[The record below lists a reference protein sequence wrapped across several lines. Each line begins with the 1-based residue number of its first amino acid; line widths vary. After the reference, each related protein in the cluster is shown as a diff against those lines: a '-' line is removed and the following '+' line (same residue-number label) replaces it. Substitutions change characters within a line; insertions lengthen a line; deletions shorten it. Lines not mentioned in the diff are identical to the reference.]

1 MPLRIAGLIYADMQ
15 EGLAR
20 GWGDLDSRSYLQLQ
34 LERAGADIAVDKDRL
49 DRAVEADKAGPRP

>member
-1 MPLRIAGLIYADMQ
+1 MRLAGLIYADML

-34 LERAGADIAVDKDRL
+34 LDRAGVEIAVEQDRL
-49 DRAVEADKAGPRP
+49 DRAVDAAKPGERP